1 MYTSDM
7 YQILEWFGKIGKTG
21 LHARETFQNK
31 NVQLSYYTNWKIP
44 GRLQWVIFKLLF
56 FLPFH
61 MSHTG
66 LQPQATA
73 ISCSRIMSL
82 YPCK

>member
-31 NVQLSYYTNWKIP
+31 TCTAFILH
-44 GRLQWVIFKLLF
+44 KLEDPRTITMSF
-56 FLPFH
+56 F
-61 MSHTG
+61 
-66 LQPQATA
+66 
-73 ISCSRIMSL
+73 
-82 YPCK
+82 